1 MNYKIE
7 GEFSPVL
14 TVFLNKNELLSAK
27 AGSDGWFSQNICE
40 ISSADNI
47 IDALKNGL
55 SEDRLFSR
63 KYTSCA
69 DNAEITLIPD
79 VSPCTIYPVE
89 VSENKPLLL
98 APSAFLAAYGG
109 AKLTSF
115 MSKTF
120 GEKRFELCEVSGSGT
135 VFAQICGNVI
145 NRILAENEILIVRAS
160 QLAACSKGCKVEAYE
175 SGNDIMLK
183 VSGGEIILSTAKK
196 V

>member
-7 GEFSPVL
+7 GDNSPVL

-27 AGSDGWFSQNICE
+27 VGSDGWFSQNICE

-79 VSPCTIYPVE
+79 TSPCTIYPAD
-89 VSENKPLLL
+89 VSDSKSLLL
-98 APSAFLAAYGG
+98 VPSAFLAASGG

-135 VFAQICGNVI
+135 VFVQVCGNVI
-145 NRILAENEILIVRAS
+145 KRTLAENEVLIVRAE
-160 QLAACSKGCKVEAYE
+160 QLAACTKSCAVEAYE

-183 VSGGEIILSTAKK
+183 VSGGEIVLMTAKN

>member
-7 GEFSPVL
+7 GDNSPVL
-14 TVFLNKNELLSAK
+14 TVFLNKNELLSVK
-27 AGSDGWFSQNICE
+27 VGSDGWFSQNICE

-79 VSPCTIYPVE
+79 TSPCTIYPAD
-89 VSENKPLLL
+89 VSDSKSLLL
-98 APSAFLAAYGG
+98 VPSAFLAASGG
-109 AKLTSF
+109 AKLTTF

-135 VFAQICGNVI
+135 VFVQVRGNVI
-145 NRILAENEILIVRAS
+145 KRTLAENEALIVRAE
-160 QLAACSKGCKVEAYE
+160 QLAACTKSCKVEAYE

-183 VSGGEIILSTAKK
+183 ISGGEIILSTAKI

>member
-7 GEFSPVL
+7 GDFSPVL
-14 TVFLNKNELLSAK
+14 TIFLSKNELLSAK
-27 AGSDGWFSQNICE
+27 VGSDGWFSPNICE
-40 ISSADNI
+40 ISPADNI

-55 SEDRLFSR
+55 SADRLFSR

-69 DNAEITLIPD
+69 DNAKITLIPD
-79 VSPCTIYPVE
+79 VSPCTIYPAE
-89 VSENKPLLL
+89 VSDSKSLLL
-98 APSAFLAAYGG
+98 APSAFLAASGG

-120 GEKRFELCEVSGSGT
+120 GEKRFELYEVSGSGT

-145 NRILAENEILIVRAS
+145 NRTLAENEVLIVRAS
-160 QLAACSKGCKVEAYE
+160 QLAACSKSCKVEAYE

-183 VSGGEIILSTAKK
+183 VSGGKIILSTAKN

>member
-14 TVFLNKNELLSAK
+14 TVLLNKNELLSAK
-27 AGSDGWFSQNICE
+27 VGTDGWFSQNICE

-55 SEDRLFSR
+55 SADRLFSR

-69 DNAEITLIPD
+69 DNAKITLIPD
-79 VSPCTIYPVE
+79 VSPCTIYPAE
-89 VSENKPLLL
+89 VSDSKSLLL
-98 APSAFLAAYGG
+98 APSAFLAASGG

-120 GEKRFELCEVSGSGT
+120 GEKRFELYEVSGSGT

-145 NRILAENEILIVRAS
+145 NRTLAENEVLIVRAS
-160 QLAACSKGCKVEAYE
+160 QLAACSKSCKVEAYE

-183 VSGGEIILSTAKK
+183 VSGGKIILSTAKN

>member
-14 TVFLNKNELLSAK
+14 TVLLNKNELLSAK
-27 AGSDGWFSQNICE
+27 VGTDGWFSQNICE

-55 SEDRLFSR
+55 SADRLFSR

-69 DNAEITLIPD
+69 DNAKITLIPD
-79 VSPCTIYPVE
+79 VSPCTIYPAE
-89 VSENKPLLL
+89 VSDSKSLLL
-98 APSAFLAAYGG
+98 APSAFLAASGG

-120 GEKRFELCEVSGSGT
+120 GEKRFELYEVSGSGT

-145 NRILAENEILIVRAS
+145 NRTLVENEVLIVRAS
-160 QLAACSKGCKVEAYE
+160 QLAACSKSCAVEVYE
-175 SGNDIMLK
+175 SGNNIMLK
-183 VSGGEIILSTAKK
+183 VSGGEIILSTAKN

>member
-7 GEFSPVL
+7 GDNSPIL

-27 AGSDGWFSQNICE
+27 VGMDGWFSQNICE

-55 SEDRLFSR
+55 SADRLFSR

-89 VSENKPLLL
+89 VSDSTPLLL
-98 APSAFLAAYGG
+98 APIAFLAASGG
-109 AKLTSF
+109 AKLTSY

-120 GEKRFELCEVSGSGT
+120 GEKRFELCEASGSGT
-135 VFAQICGNVI
+135 VFAQICGNII
-145 NRILAENEILIVRAS
+145 NRVLAEDEILIVRAS
-160 QLAACSKGCKVEAYE
+160 QLAACSKRCKVEAYE
-175 SGNDIMLK
+175 SGNNIMLK
-183 VSGGEIILSTAKK
+183 VSGGEIILSTAKN

>member
-7 GEFSPVL
+7 GDNSPIL

-27 AGSDGWFSQNICE
+27 VGTDSWFSQNICE

-55 SEDRLFSR
+55 SADRLFSR

-89 VSENKPLLL
+89 VSDNTPLLL
-98 APSAFLAAYGG
+98 APIAFFAASGG
-109 AKLTSF
+109 TKLTSY

-120 GEKRFELCEVSGSGT
+120 GEKRFELCEASGSGT
-135 VFAQICGNVI
+135 VFVQLRGGII
-145 NRILAENEILIVRAS
+145 KRTLAENEVLIVRAE
-160 QLAACSKGCKVEAYE
+160 QLAACSKGCMTEAYQ

-183 VSGGEIILSTAKK
+183 ISGGEIILSTAKN

>member
-7 GEFSPVL
+7 GDNSPVL
-14 TVFLNKNELLSAK
+14 TVSLNKNELLSAK
-27 AGSDGWFSQNICE
+27 VGTDGWLSQNICE
-40 ISSADNI
+40 ISSSDNI

-55 SEDRLFSR
+55 SEGRLFSR

-69 DNAEITLIPD
+69 DNSEITLIPD
-79 VSPCTIYPVE
+79 VSPCTIYPAE
-89 VSENKPLLL
+89 VLESKPLLL
-98 APSAFLAAYGG
+98 TLSAFLAASGG

-120 GEKRFELCEVSGSGT
+120 GERRIELCEVSGSGT
-135 VFAQICGNVI
+135 VFAQLRGGII
-145 NRILAENEILIVRAS
+145 KRSLAEAEVLIVRAE
-160 QLAACSKGCKVEAYE
+160 QLAACSKNCKIEAYE

-183 VSGGEIILSTAKK
+183 VSGGEIVLMTAKN